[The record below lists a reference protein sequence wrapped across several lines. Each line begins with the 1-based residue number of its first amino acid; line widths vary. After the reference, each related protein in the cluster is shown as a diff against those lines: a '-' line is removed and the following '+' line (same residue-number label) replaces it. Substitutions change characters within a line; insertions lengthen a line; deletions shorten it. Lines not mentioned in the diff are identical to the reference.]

1 MFEGNRGPRS
11 HILGFVFLTLFVED
25 MFFAQIYFNFISF
38 FKGRKDLIKQVIICL
53 LENPSQ
59 IQYNDHL
66 NLRDVSSPDYYHM
79 RISVFITL
87 RKQVYGGKSFWIQ
100 KIKIILI

>member
-1 MFEGNRGPRS
+1 M
-11 HILGFVFLTLFVED
+11 
-25 MFFAQIYFNFISF
+25 SF

-59 IQYNDHL
+59 IQYNEHL
-66 NLRDVSSPDYYHM
+66 NLRDVSSQDYYHM

-87 RKQVYGGKSFWIQ
+87 RKQV
-100 KIKIILI
+100 